1 MFIVAVATDIG
12 TLSAFR
18 FPGPGG
24 NFFIS
29 RYCSRAGGGGG
40 GILEMLLGYLVRLR
54 GPRNPM
60 RKAADEAV
68 VSGG

>member
-12 TLSAFR
+12 ALSAFR

-24 NFFIS
+24 NFSIS
-29 RYCSRAGGGGG
+29 RYCPHAGGG